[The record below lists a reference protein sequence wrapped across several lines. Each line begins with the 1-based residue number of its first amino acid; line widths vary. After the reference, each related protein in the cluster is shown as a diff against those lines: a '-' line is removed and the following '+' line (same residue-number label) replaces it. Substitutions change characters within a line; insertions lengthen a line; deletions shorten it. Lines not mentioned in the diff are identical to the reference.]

1 MPPSASQDTQRSAAF
16 IARAIGPI
24 LAVCGGIGLLAAFTL
39 AIEKFR
45 IVEDPT
51 YIPTCSINPILSCGS
66 VMTTD
71 QAEAFG
77 FPNPLLGVAGFA
89 AVGALGV
96 ALIAGARLARWLWL
110 AVQGGLTFAVV
121 FVHWLF
127 FQSLYEIEALCPYC
141 MVVWVVTIVAFLY
154 CTLHNLAQRNLPV
167 PSGARGAAGLVV
179 RYHGVVLTLWFGL
192 LLLLIGE
199 AFWDYWRTLP

>member
-1 MPPSASQDTQRSAAF
+1 MPPSASSDTERSAAF

-66 VMTTD
+66 VMTTE

-77 FPNPLLGVAGFA
+77 FPNPLLGIAGFA

-96 ALIAGARLARWLWL
+96 ALIAGARLTRWLWL
-110 AVQGGLTFAVV
+110 AIQAGLTFAVV

-141 MVVWVVTIVAFLY
+141 MVVWVVTIIAFLY
-154 CTLHNLAQRNLPV
+154 GTLHNLAQRNLPV
-167 PSGARGAAGLVV
+167 PSAAGGAADFAV
-179 RYHGVVLTLWFGL
+179 RYHGVILTLWFGL
-192 LLLLIGE
+192 LVLLIGV

>member
-1 MPPSASQDTQRSAAF
+1 MQPSANPDTARSATF

-24 LAVCGGIGLLAAFTL
+24 LAVCGGVGLVAAFTL
-39 AIEKFR
+39 AIEKFK

-77 FPNPLLGVAGFA
+77 FPNPLLGIAGFA
-89 AVGALGV
+89 VIGALGV
-96 ALIAGARLARWLWL
+96 ALISGAQLARWLWL
-110 AVQGGLTFAVV
+110 AIQAGLTFAVI

-141 MVVWVVTIVAFLY
+141 MVVWVVTIVAFVY
-154 CTLHNLAQRNLPV
+154 CTLHNLAQDNLPV
-167 PSGARGAAGLVV
+167 PSGARGAADLAF
-179 RYHGVVLTLWFGL
+179 RYHGVILTLWFGL
-192 LLLLIGE
+192 LVALIGE

>member
-1 MPPSASQDTQRSAAF
+1 MPPSANSDTARSAAF

-24 LAVCGGIGLLAAFTL
+24 LAVCGGVGLVAAFTL

-77 FPNPLLGVAGFA
+77 FPNPLLGIAGFA
-89 AVGALGV
+89 VVGALGF
-96 ALIAGARLARWLWL
+96 ALISGAQLARWLWL
-110 AVQGGLTFAVV
+110 AIQAGLTFAVV

-141 MVVWVVTIVAFLY
+141 MVVWVVTIVAFFY
-154 CTLHNLAQRNLPV
+154 CTLCNLAHGPLPA
-167 PSGARGAAGLVV
+167 SARLRGFVGLVV
-179 RYHGVVLTLWFGL
+179 RYHGVVLILWFAVL
-192 LLLLIGE
+192 VALIGE

>member
-1 MPPSASQDTQRSAAF
+1 MAAAF

-24 LAVCGGIGLLAAFTL
+24 LALCGGVGLVAAFVL
-39 AIEKFR
+39 AVEKLR

-77 FPNPLLGVAGFA
+77 FPNPLLGIAGFA
-89 AVGALGV
+89 AVGAIGV
-96 ALIAGARLARWLWL
+96 ALLAGARLARWLWL
-110 AVQGGLTFAVV
+110 AVQAGLTFAVV

-127 FQSLYEIEALCPYC
+127 FQSLYRIEALCPYC

-154 CTLHNLAQRNLPV
+154 CTLRNLGQGALPV
-167 PSGARGAAGLVV
+167 PAPLRRPVALAI
-179 RYHGVVLTLWFGL
+179 RYHGVVLTAWLGL
-192 LLLLIGE
+192 LVLLIGE
-199 AFWDYWRTLP
+199 AFWSYWRTLP

>member
-1 MPPSASQDTQRSAAF
+1 MPPSANPDTERSAAF

-39 AIEKFR
+39 AIEKFK

-77 FPNPLLGVAGFA
+77 FPNPLLGIAGFA
-89 AVGALGV
+89 AVAALGC
-96 ALIAGARLARWLWL
+96 AMIAGAQLARWLWL
-110 AVQGGLTFAVV
+110 ALQVGLTFAVI

-141 MVVWVVTIVAFLY
+141 MVVWVVTIVGFFY
-154 CTLHNLAQRNLPV
+154 CTLCNLAHGPLPA
-167 PSGARGAAGLVV
+167 SARLRGVVSLVV

-192 LLLLIGE
+192 LVLLIGE